1 MEKVFVCVHFE
12 ILKFLSL
19 KTAINTVHFLY
30 IALQTAENIAAPCL
44 KLSGR
49 KSTMISR
56 YLCIIILTSR
66 LGLFLNVLTDN

>member
-30 IALQTAENIAAPCL
+30 IAIQTAENIAAPCL
-44 KLSGR
+44 KLSLR

-56 YLCIIILTSR
+56 YLCVIIYTDVAINY
-66 LGLFLNVLTDN
+66 FL

>member
-49 KSTMISR
+49 KSIILSR

-66 LGLFLNVLTDN
+66 LGLFCNVLTDN